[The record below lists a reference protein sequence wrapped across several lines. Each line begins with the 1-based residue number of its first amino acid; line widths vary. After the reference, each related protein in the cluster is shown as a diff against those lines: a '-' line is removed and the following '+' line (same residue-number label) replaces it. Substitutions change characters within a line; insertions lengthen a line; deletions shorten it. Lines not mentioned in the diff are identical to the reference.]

1 MIRSSKVSINQA
13 NARKMDVLSMFIDE
27 YRMAVEYFINEYWN
41 MKFANA
47 YTLNLGKLK
56 PMKFYPSSITD
67 PLCNLSGRSLKSAK
81 QQALGMI
88 NAATT
93 KRYKRA
99 FVLKKHQVEN
109 KKVSSLKRVLDKTP
123 LVKPSVPKVFKA
135 EINSIN
141 CDFESSSNS
150 FDNWFVL
157 KSLFNKETKQE
168 LGFNSVTLPLKS
180 HTHLKKL
187 SVKGKRLNSFL
198 VSKDFI
204 AIRFEIEPKKN
215 TGSETIAIDQGITD
229 LLSIATSSGKNFTST
244 KCIHGHDMASIMRKI
259 SRKKKGSKA
268 FKRAKDHQTN
278 FINWSVNQ
286 LNLSNTKELRLEE
299 IHDMRRGER
308 TNRFMTHFAYPA
320 IERKLQARCEEN
332 GVRFVLQ
339 SNEYRSQRCSTCGFV
354 HKNNRKGKSF
364 ICKHCGEIHDADI
377 NAANNHL
384 AELPPIDR
392 FAICGL
398 NRTTGFLWN
407 PGFEGA
413 YSPLN
418 HNQNK

>member
-13 NARKMDVLSMFIDE
+13 NTRKMDVLSMFIDE

-47 YTLNLGKLK
+47 YTLDLGKLK
-56 PMKFYPSSITD
+56 TMKFYPSSITD
-67 PLCNLSGRSLKSAK
+67 PKCKLSGRSLKSAK

-123 LVKPSVPKVFKA
+123 LVKPSVPKDFKA

-204 AIRFEIEPKKN
+204 SIRFEIEPKKN
-215 TGSETIAIDQGITD
+215 LGNETIAIDQGITD

-244 KCIHGHDMASIMRKI
+244 KCIHGHDMASIMRKM

-354 HKNNRKGKSF
+354 HKSNRKGKSF

-384 AELPPIDR
+384 TELPPIDR

-398 NRTTGFLWN
+398 NRTTGFFWN

-418 HNQNK
+418 HKQNK